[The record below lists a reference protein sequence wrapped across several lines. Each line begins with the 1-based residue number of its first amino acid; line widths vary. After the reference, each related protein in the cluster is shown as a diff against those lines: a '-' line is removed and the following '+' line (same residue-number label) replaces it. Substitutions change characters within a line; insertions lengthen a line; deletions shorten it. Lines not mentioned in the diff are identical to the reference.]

1 MKPRFI
7 VVIAI
12 ILVSAGY
19 LGFLGFQQGQTYY
32 HFCDEVAAMGAEAVN
47 LPMKMHGRVVEGS
60 VERDGALLR
69 SFDLEYEGARFTVNY
84 VGTEPV
90 PDTFKD
96 GIEAVVDGQLNAEG
110 VFEGVQ
116 IQAKC
121 ASKYEAEY
129 EVDSS
134 GSGNTAR

>member
-7 VVIAI
+7 IVIAL
-12 ILVSAGY
+12 ILGSAGY
-19 LGFLGFQQGQTYY
+19 LAFLGFQQGQTYY
-32 HFCDEVAAMGAEAVN
+32 HFCNEVAAMGDKAID

-60 VERDGALLR
+60 VQRDGALLR
-69 SFDLEYEGARFTVNY
+69 SFDLEYEGARFTVKY

-96 GIEAVVDGQLNAEG
+96 GIEAVVDGQLNAQG
-110 VFEGVQ
+110 VFEGAR

-129 EVDSS
+129 EVESS
-134 GSGNTAR
+134 APGNTAR

>member
-1 MKPRFI
+1 MKPRFLI
-7 VVIAI
+7 VIAI
-12 ILVSAGY
+12 ILGSAGY
-19 LGFLGFQQGQTYY
+19 LGYVGFQQGQTYY
-32 HFCDEVAAMGAEAVN
+32 RFCNEVAEMGADAVN
-47 LPMKMHGRVVEGS
+47 LPLKMHGRVVEGT
-60 VERDGALLR
+60 VKKDGALLR
-69 SFDLEYEGARFTVNY
+69 SFDMEYEGARFTVNY

-129 EVDSS
+129 EVESS
-134 GSGNTAR
+134 SPGNTAR